1 MKKPVYQMMREYRES
16 TGMTQTHVAK
26 KTGKAAQRIS
36 ALENGSIRLTA
47 DELVDIC
54 VNGFGITPSNFFSIA
69 LSEIEKSNAEHPFD

>member
-16 TGMTQTHVAK
+16 TGMTQTHIAK

-54 VNGFGITPSNFFSIA
+54 MNGFGITPSNFFSIA
-69 LSEIEKSNAEHPFD
+69 LSENEIETTSHPNY

>member
-1 MKKPVYQMMREYRES
+1 MNKPVYQMMREYRES
-16 TGMTQTHVAK
+16 TGMTQTHIAK

-54 VNGFGITPSNFFSIA
+54 MNGFGITPSNFFSIV
-69 LSEIEKSNAEHPFD
+69 LSEIENSNAEHPSD